1 MTRVKN
7 TAPSAISLA
16 NRLAARLTATLSIAL
31 LVAGVATAKT
41 PERPLTLQPEPNQ
54 LEASRWAT
62 TFLTRAHYK
71 KTRLDD
77 TLSSAILD
85 RYLES
90 LDPNRVFF
98 MDSDVRQ
105 FEAFRTVLDD
115 ALKKQDL
122 SAAFVIFN
130 VYAQRVNERIEF
142 ATALLEKPFDFEIN
156 ESLELDRSEAPWA
169 KTETELNDIWRRRV
183 KNDMLRLRLANKEE
197 ESANDVL
204 RQRYENLDRR
214 VSELDSEDVFQYY
227 MNAFALSIE
236 PHTGYLAPRSSENF
250 QISMRLSLEGIGAVL
265 QRENEYTTIRRVVP
279 GGPASK
285 DGRLKVGDRII
296 SVTETP
302 GEEATDV
309 VGWRLDDVVELIR
322 GTSGT
327 EVVLEVIPAETGIDG
342 QPVNIGLVRDKVKL
356 EEQAAQSS
364 TFEIEWQGSTHRI
377 GVIDLPAFYLDFAA
391 RARRDEDYRSSTR
404 DVRALIAGLKNEGVD
419 GIVMDLRNNGGG
431 SLAEATDLTGLFI
444 DRGPVVQVRDSSG
457 KIDVETDGDRGA
469 AWEGPLVVLV
479 NRHSAS
485 ASEIFAAAIQD
496 YGRGVVIGEPTFGKG
511 TVQNL
516 INLDRYGKGDDPK
529 FGQLKLTIAQFF
541 RVNGGSTQHRGVIP
555 DIIFPTAGIEDKYGE
570 SSLDNALPWTS
581 IPPTRYKIYDDLTG
595 ILPVVEQR
603 SQERL
608 ENDAE
613 FKYLLEDIATM
624 REARD
629 QTRVSLLE
637 EARRAELEKEE
648 ELRTVRKAARE
659 AFAKSA
665 SDDVK
670 LLSTT
675 NPDIPPEALNAELET
690 ANDYEDDAPDVLLN
704 ETVRILGDIISLTGE
719 GQRTAA
725 LTEKRVPETITN

>member
-1 MTRVKN
+1 MTRTQK
-7 TAPSAISLA
+7 LA
-16 NRLAARLTATLSIAL
+16 TTVVGLSVAL
-31 LVAGVATAKT
+31 LLSSTAIAKK
-41 PERPLTLQPEPNQ
+41 PERPLTLQPQPNQ

-98 MDSDVRQ
+98 LNSDIAQ

-130 VYAQRVNERIEF
+130 VYAQRVNERIAF
-142 ATALLEKPFDFEIN
+142 ATELLDQPFDFEVD
-156 ESLELDRSEAPWA
+156 ESLELDRSEVPWA
-169 KTETELNDIWRRRV
+169 KTDAELNDIWRRRV
-183 KNDMLRLRLANKEE
+183 KNDMLRLRLAKKEE
-197 ESANDVL
+197 ESATDVL
-204 RQRYENLDRR
+204 RERYENLDRR
-214 VSELDSEDVFQYY
+214 VTELDSEDVFQYY

-236 PHTGYLAPRSSENF
+236 PHTGYLAPRTSENF

-279 GGPASK
+279 GGPAFK

-296 SVTETP
+296 SVTEAP

-327 EVVLEVIPAETGIDG
+327 EVVLEVIPGETGIDG
-342 QPVNIGLVRDKVKL
+342 IPVDIDLVRDKVKL

-364 TFEIEWQGSTHRI
+364 TFEIEWQGNTHQI

-404 DVRALIAGLKNEGVD
+404 DVRALIDGLKNEGVD
-419 GIVMDLRNNGGG
+419 GIIMDLRNNGGG

-444 DRGPVVQVRDSSG
+444 DKGPVVQVRNSNG
-457 KIDVETDGDRGA
+457 KIEVETDVDRGSS
-469 AWEGPLVVLV
+469 WECPLVVLV

-555 DIIFPTAGIEDKYGE
+555 DIIFPTATLDDKYGE
-570 SSLDNALPWTS
+570 SSLENALPWTS
-581 IPPTRYKIYDDLTG
+581 ITPAQYKVYDDLTG

-603 SQERL
+603 SQQRL
-608 ENDAE
+608 SGDQE

-629 QTRVSLLE
+629 QTKVSLLE
-637 EARRAELEKEE
+637 NARREELAKEE
-648 ELRTVRKAARE
+648 ELRSVRKAARE
-659 AFAKSA
+659 AFAGNGGS
-665 SDDVK
+665 DVK

-675 NPDIPPEALNAELET
+675 NPDVPQEALSGDLET
-690 ANDYEDDAPDVLLN
+690 ATDFEDETPDVLLN
-704 ETVRILGDIISLTGE
+704 ETVRILGDIISLGTN

-725 LTEKRVPETITN
+725 LSKERPAETATN

>member
-1 MTRVKN
+1 MPR
-7 TAPSAISLA
+7 IFSLTPF
-16 NRLAARLTATLSIAL
+16 NTLSRVAAL
-31 LVAGVATAKT
+31 AVLALASSAHAKA
-41 PERPLTLQPEPNQ
+41 PDRPLTLQPDPNQ

-77 TLSSAILD
+77 SLSSAILD

-98 MDSDVRQ
+98 LDTDITQ

-130 VYAQRVNERIEF
+130 VYAQRVNERVAF
-142 ATALLEKPFDFEIN
+142 ADSLLNQAFDFEVD
-156 ESLELDRSEAPWA
+156 ETLELDRSESPWA
-169 KTETELNDIWRRRV
+169 KSDAELDDIWRRRV
-183 KNDMLRLRLANKEE
+183 KNDMLRLRLAEKEQDAAVE
-197 ESANDVL
+197 VL
-204 RQRYENLDRR
+204 RQRYTNLNRR
-214 VSELDSEDVFQYY
+214 VSELDSEDVFQFY

-250 QISMRLSLEGIGAVL
+250 SISMRLSLEGIGAVL

-279 GGPASK
+279 GGPAFR

-296 SVTETP
+296 AVTEAP
-302 GEEATDV
+302 GEEAIDV
-309 VGWRLDDVVELIR
+309 VGWRLDDVVDLIR
-322 GTSGT
+322 GTAGT
-327 EVVLEVIPAETGIDG
+327 EVNLSVIPAEAGIDG
-342 QPVNIGLVRDKVKL
+342 APEQIKLVRDKVKL

-364 TFEIEWQGSTHRI
+364 TFEIDWQGEERRI

-404 DVRALIAGLKNEGVD
+404 DVRDLIKQLKADGVD

-431 SLAEATDLTGLFI
+431 SLSEATDLTGLFI
-444 DRGPVVQVRDSSG
+444 DKGPVVQVRDSRG
-457 KIDVETDGDRGA
+457 QIEVEKDGDRGA
-469 AWEGPLVVLV
+469 IWEGPLVVLV

-555 DIIFPTAGIEDKYGE
+555 DIIFPTSDIADKYGE
-570 SSLDNALPWTS
+570 SSLENALPWTS
-581 IPPTRYKIYDDLTG
+581 IAPARYQVYDDLTP
-595 ILPVVEQR
+595 ILPAVEQR

-608 ENDAE
+608 KENRE
-613 FKYLLEDIATM
+613 FKYLLDDIQSM
-624 REARD
+624 RDAREE
-629 QTRVSLLE
+629 TTVSLLE
-637 EARRAELEKEE
+637 STRRDELAKEKELRDLRRAA
-648 ELRTVRKAARE
+648 RKAFE
-659 AFAKSA
+659 
-665 SDDVK
+665 SDNDVR
-670 LLSTT
+670 LIATT
-675 NPDIPPEALNAELET
+675 SPDVPPEALDLEPELATENSEEEQEEKT
-690 ANDYEDDAPDVLLN
+690 PEIPDVLLE
-704 ETVRILGDIISLTGE
+704 ETVRILGDIITLTDPE
-719 GQRTAA
+719 ARTASLNPKPVNA
-725 LTEKRVPETITN
+725 AAN